1 MRSQTITRMAA
12 TCALALVLAA
22 SAARAQAYGVGAP
35 SPVNPYWGGTFP
47 NQAPGSASAWTVV
60 DAFPNLTFTDPIQ
73 LVEIPGTTKLLIAGK
88 AGMLWTVENDPQ
100 TTTKDPVLDIRDA
113 VLQEPDGGM
122 LNVILHPEFGQPGS
136 PNQDFLY
143 IYYRY
148 TPNPAWTGQNAY
160 CRLSRFT
167 MSPGRDEVD
176 PLSEF
181 VMIQQYDRHDWH
193 NGGGM
198 FFGPEDGFLYLTMG
212 DEGGVHDEYES
223 TQKLDDGLFG
233 GVLRIDV
240 DMDPTRSHPV
250 RRQPL
255 EPASPPAGWPGTFT
269 QGYWIPNDNPWLDP
283 GGSILEEFWA
293 IGLRSPH
300 RMTYDPVEDEIWI
313 GDVGQGTREEVS
325 TAPKGANLQWP
336 YREGN
341 IDGIWDKPNPL
352 IGFDQPPV
360 HDYPRSTGS
369 CVIGGFVYRGARW
382 PELEGKYLFADHT
395 VRNVWALTPD
405 GSGGAASVDFLVNVP
420 ASGTGGKNGISSFA
434 TDAAGNVYILK
445 LFGTDLDGGK
455 VYRLAQ
461 AGGVP
466 DPPEYL
472 SQLGLFDDLA
482 TLDPA
487 PGLVPY
493 TVNSP
498 LWSDRAAKG
507 RWIALPNDGAHDT
520 LDETILMRPYGDW
533 TFPRGTVFVKH
544 FELPVDETDPGAV
557 ARLETRVLVI
567 DDGGKS
573 YGLTYRWNAAQTD
586 ARLLTQ
592 GETGVYDVAL
602 SGGGL
607 EQQTWD
613 FPSRTDCTT
622 CHNANAGW
630 VRGVSTQQLNGDF
643 DYTSGTTD
651 NQLRTWNH
659 LGMLRPRL
667 READIAELPA
677 ALPVDAATYDLAH
690 RMKGYLDA
698 NCAHCHRPGGVNA
711 LFDARLPT
719 PLAQQGLVDGAVEGS
734 YPGVPGARVIAP
746 GDPAASIAL
755 LRTTSTEPDRM
766 PPLATRVVHDA
777 ATATL
782 ATWIE
787 ELGADPP
794 PALCDRD
801 PLPVPQS
808 GWSLLFVDSQDPA
821 HPATW
826 AFDDDPTTF
835 WHTPPG
841 GGAPGHPHELRI
853 DLGATY
859 DLVGLTY
866 LQRQTFSLNGAVDD
880 FRVYVSDDPQSWGTP
895 VVTGSLPAD
904 YMESRVPFEATGRYV
919 RFVADS
925 EVAGN
930 PWTSIAELNFL
941 KAPCASGCID
951 GGAIGDLA
959 VDAPGGST
967 TLSWSAPPGAG
978 LEYDVVRADGPTGFA
993 AAPVCVERR
1002 DTDTVA
1008 VDGDL
1013 PAPGAGFYY
1022 LVRPV
1027 SACTGNPGGLGFAT
1041 DGTPRTAPLCP
1052 PL

>member
-352 IGFDQPPV
+352 IGFDQP
-360 HDYPRSTGS
+360 RSTTT
-369 CVIGGFVYRGARW
+369 RA
-382 PELEGKYLFADHT
+382 
-395 VRNVWALTPD
+395 
-405 GSGGAASVDFLVNVP
+405 
-420 ASGTGGKNGISSFA
+420 
-434 TDAAGNVYILK
+434 
-445 LFGTDLDGGK
+445 
-455 VYRLAQ
+455 
-461 AGGVP
+461 
-466 DPPEYL
+466 
-472 SQLGLFDDLA
+472 
-482 TLDPA
+482 A
-487 PGLVPY
+487 PG
-493 TVNSP
+493 
-498 LWSDRAAKG
+498 RA
-507 RWIALPNDGAHDT
+507 
-520 LDETILMRPYGDW
+520 
-533 TFPRGTVFVKH
+533 
-544 FELPVDETDPGAV
+544 
-557 ARLETRVLVI
+557 
-567 DDGGKS
+567 
-573 YGLTYRWNAAQTD
+573 
-586 ARLLTQ
+586 
-592 GETGVYDVAL
+592 
-602 SGGGL
+602 
-607 EQQTWD
+607 
-613 FPSRTDCTT
+613 
-622 CHNANAGW
+622 
-630 VRGVSTQQLNGDF
+630 
-643 DYTSGTTD
+643 
-651 NQLRTWNH
+651 
-659 LGMLRPRL
+659 
-667 READIAELPA
+667 
-677 ALPVDAATYDLAH
+677 
-690 RMKGYLDA
+690 
-698 NCAHCHRPGGVNA
+698 
-711 LFDARLPT
+711 
-719 PLAQQGLVDGAVEGS
+719 
-734 YPGVPGARVIAP
+734 
-746 GDPAASIAL
+746 
-755 LRTTSTEPDRM
+755 
-766 PPLATRVVHDA
+766 
-777 ATATL
+777 
-782 ATWIE
+782 
-787 ELGADPP
+787 
-794 PALCDRD
+794 
-801 PLPVPQS
+801 
-808 GWSLLFVDSQDPA
+808 
-821 HPATW
+821 
-826 AFDDDPTTF
+826 
-835 WHTPPG
+835 
-841 GGAPGHPHELRI
+841 
-853 DLGATY
+853 
-859 DLVGLTY
+859 
-866 LQRQTFSLNGAVDD
+866 
-880 FRVYVSDDPQSWGTP
+880 
-895 VVTGSLPAD
+895 
-904 YMESRVPFEATGRYV
+904 
-919 RFVADS
+919 
-925 EVAGN
+925 
-930 PWTSIAELNFL
+930 
-941 KAPCASGCID
+941 
-951 GGAIGDLA
+951 
-959 VDAPGGST
+959 
-967 TLSWSAPPGAG
+967 
-978 LEYDVVRADGPTGFA
+978 
-993 AAPVCVERR
+993 
-1002 DTDTVA
+1002 
-1008 VDGDL
+1008 
-1013 PAPGAGFYY
+1013 
-1022 LVRPV
+1022 
-1027 SACTGNPGGLGFAT
+1027 
-1041 DGTPRTAPLCP
+1041 
-1052 PL
+1052 